1 MTCKN
6 WPCKRPFLYLR
17 KIKVM
22 VNVLEDVG
30 RIGKQLM
37 LSEPFYGIFLS
48 TLNKVVRKD
57 LPTAGVCKNN
67 INYQLAINEEFWD
80 GLDNDKK
87 KIGLLKHEL
96 LHICFCHLE
105 NKDQFLDHELHN
117 IAADLEINQY
127 LEPEYYPS
135 EDIILLSTFPE
146 LKLPEKA
153 GTKAYYELLSQ
164 AKKNGNSPAL
174 NAMLNSDQSSGGIH
188 GSEAGDLHP
197 TWKEF
202 DSLSEADK
210 KLIASQVKHQIKSI
224 VESQKGNGRGFVP
237 GELKDYIDS
246 IFEVTPPSYDWKSYF
261 RRFFG
266 SSSKTYT
273 KKTRRKLNKRYE
285 ENPALK
291 IKPKKHVLVGVD
303 TSGSVNEKDLI
314 EFFNEI
320 YHMYKTGIT
329 ITIAEGDANV
339 KNVYEY
345 KGKMPEF
352 VTGRGGTD
360 MNPFI
365 DYINQHKQYSSLIVL
380 TDGFIGVKTSNTFK
394 PMLTVVS
401 SNGDIIENIVENG
414 WGNVIKIQD

>member
-1 MTCKN
+1 MT
-6 WPCKRPFLYLR
+6 
-17 KIKVM
+17 
-22 VNVLEDVG
+22 NVLEDVG

-57 LPTAGVCKNN
+57 VPTAGVCKNN
-67 INYQLAINEEFWD
+67 INYQLAVNEEFWS

-105 NKDQFLDHELHN
+105 DREWFSDHELHN

-135 EDIILLSTFPE
+135 KDILLLSTFPE
-146 LKLPEKA
+146 LKLPKKA
-153 GTKAYYELLSQ
+153 GTKVYYELLQQ
-164 AKKNGNSPAL
+164 AKKNGTSPTL
-174 NAMLNSDQSSGGIH
+174 NAMLDSDPSFGGTH
-188 GSEAGDLHP
+188 GSEAGSLHP

-202 DSLSEADK
+202 DELSEADK
-210 KLIASQVKHQIKSI
+210 KLIASQIKHQIKSI
-224 VESQKGNGRGFVP
+224 VESQQDKGRGFVP
-237 GELKDYIDS
+237 SELKDYIDNM
-246 IFEVTPPSYDWKSYF
+246 FEITPPSYDWKSYF

-266 SSSKTYT
+266 SSSKIYT

-303 TSGSVNEKDLI
+303 TSGSVREKDLI

-320 YHMYKTGIT
+320 YHMYKTGVT
-329 ITIAEGDANV
+329 ITIAEGDADINH
-339 KNVYEY
+339 VYEY
-345 KGKMPEF
+345 KGKMPDF

-365 DYINQHKQYSSLIVL
+365 EYINKHRQYSSLIVL
-380 TDGFIGVKTSNTFK
+380 TDGFIGEKTSNTLK
-394 PMLTVVS
+394 PMLTVVC
-401 SNGDIIENIVENG
+401 SNGEKIETVKENG